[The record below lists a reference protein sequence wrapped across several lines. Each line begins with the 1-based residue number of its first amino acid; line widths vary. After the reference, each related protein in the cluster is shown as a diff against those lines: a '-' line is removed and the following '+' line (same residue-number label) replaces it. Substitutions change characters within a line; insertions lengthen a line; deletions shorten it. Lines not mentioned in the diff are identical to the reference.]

1 MAGWKVGFAGSCFS
15 AAGLTVGRVSRG
27 VSPEARTFSPSELMV
42 NARVWSEK
50 NCLNS
55 KGRGR
60 VRLGWLKAEEAT
72 EDRWKKLQDKGH
84 WKSEEVNESMSWE
97 LDPK

>member
-1 MAGWKVGFAGSCFS
+1 M
-15 AAGLTVGRVSRG
+15 SRG
-27 VSPEARTFSPSELMV
+27 VSPEARTFSSELMV

-60 VRLGWLKAEEAT
+60 VRLAWLNAEEAT
-72 EDRWKKLQDKGH
+72 GGRWKKLQEDKDH
-84 WKSEEVNESMSWE
+84 WKSEEVNESVDWE
-97 LDPK
+97 LDPKQNKEKRKQERE